1 LALETRYH
9 GVNLRHCAAF
19 AGKCRSAARLRL
31 VRMRAKKGSFGSLRI
46 ALSLFAMAAFVAIG
60 GCGDGKIARYQVS
73 GTVMVDGKAAEG
85 AQVVFCPAVSGPELE
100 NFRPAG
106 FTDSTGKF
114 TLTTIDSTDGAPAG
128 QYKVLVKWQ
137 AQSASADDG
146 RGGRGGPKG
155 PDRLK
160 GKYYNLDT
168 TPLSATIEE
177 KSNELPPFELSTK

>member
-1 LALETRYH
+1 MPYSKL
-9 GVNLRHCAAF
+9 CAASPLLAF
-19 AGKCRSAARLRL
+19 LGL
-31 VRMRAKKGSFGSLRI
+31 V
-46 ALSLFAMAAFVAIG
+46 ALS
-60 GCGDGKIARYQVS
+60 GCGDGKISRYPVT

-85 AQVVFCPAVSGPELE
+85 AQVVFCPTSSSPELE
-100 NFRPAG
+100 KFRPAG
-106 FTDSTGKF
+106 FTDSAGKF

-137 AQSASADDG
+137 SQSASADDG
-146 RGGRGGPKG
+146 RGGRGGPRG

-177 KSNELPPFELSTK
+177 KSNDLPPFELSTK